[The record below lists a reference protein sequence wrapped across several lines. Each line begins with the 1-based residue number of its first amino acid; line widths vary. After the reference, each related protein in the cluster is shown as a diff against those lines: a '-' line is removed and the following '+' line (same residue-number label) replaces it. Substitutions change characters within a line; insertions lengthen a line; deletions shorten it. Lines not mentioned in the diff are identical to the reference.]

1 MLVSVLPGVE
11 PGDEQQQKILENCM
25 PNTDLATS
33 FNGQYFVVTG
43 STQGLGAA
51 VARTLAE
58 RGAAGLIICGRRRA
72 QGEEQVRLLA
82 QLDCQAFFVEA
93 DLEKVEDCR
102 SIIDAARTHFGT
114 LHGLVNCAGMSDR
127 GTILDTSPALFDRL
141 MAVNVRAPF
150 FLMQEAL
157 KLMISNGVEG
167 AVVNIQSVTGH
178 GGQSFLSAYAA
189 SKGALAILTKNV
201 AFSALRN
208 RIRVNG
214 LNIGWMDTPHEDD
227 IQRQYHGAQ
236 DGWLEKAE
244 REQPFGRLLK
254 PDEVARSVAF
264 LLSRESGM
272 MTGSVIDLEQ
282 GVVGCTDGGSPQ
294 PNQALGGV

>member
-1 MLVSVLPGVE
+1 MNNN
-11 PGDEQQQKILENCM
+11 KKLEKPM
-25 PNTDLATS
+25 PHTDLATS
-33 FNGQYFVVTG
+33 FSGQYFVVTG

-51 VARTLAE
+51 VAHTLAQ

-72 QGEEQVRLLA
+72 QGEEQVRQLA
-82 QLDCQAFFVEA
+82 QLDCPAFFVEA

-102 SIIDAARTHFGT
+102 AIIEAARTHFGT

-127 GTILDTSPALFDRL
+127 GTILDTSPELFDRL

-244 REQPFGRLLK
+244 SAQPFGRLLK
-254 PDEVARSVAF
+254 PAEVAQSVAF

-282 GVVGCTDGGSPQ
+282 GVVGCTDAGSPQ
-294 PNQALGGV
+294 PHQALSLTGGV

>member
-1 MLVSVLPGVE
+1 
-11 PGDEQQQKILENCM
+11 M
-25 PNTDLATS
+25 PNTDLVTS
-33 FNGQYFVVTG
+33 FSGQYFVVTG

-51 VARTLAE
+51 VAQTLAR

-72 QGEEQVRLLA
+72 QGEEQVRQLA

-102 SIIDAARTHFGT
+102 AIIDAARTHFGT

-127 GTILDTSPALFDRL
+127 GTILDTSPELFDQL
-141 MAVNVRAPF
+141 FAVNVRAPF
-150 FLMQEAL
+150 FLMREAL
-157 KLMISNGVEG
+157 KLMISKGVEG

-208 RIRVNG
+208 RIRVNVARDFDW
-214 LNIGWMDTPHEDD
+214 LP
-227 IQRQYHGAQ
+227 
-236 DGWLEKAE
+236 DGPIRAYF
-244 REQPFGRLLK
+244 REQGLPEFVAGAFGGVVQTQSFLGPVTRLGVALAEGDVVRVDVPSERARLL
-254 PDEVARSVAF
+254 P
-264 LLSRESGM
+264 
-272 MTGSVIDLEQ
+272 TGTAVELAVDPAAAMLAA
-282 GVVGCTDGGSPQ
+282 D
-294 PNQALGGV
+294 A

>member
-1 MLVSVLPGVE
+1 
-11 PGDEQQQKILENCM
+11 M

-33 FNGQYFVVTG
+33 FSGQYFVVTG

-51 VARTLAE
+51 VARTLAS

-72 QGEEQVRLLA
+72 QGEEQVRQLA

-102 SIIDAARTHFGT
+102 AIIDAARTHFGT

-127 GTILDTSPALFDRL
+127 GTILDTSPELFDRL

-157 KLMISNGVEG
+157 KLMISKGVEG

-244 REQPFGRLLK
+244 RAQPFGRLLK
-254 PDEVARSVAF
+254 PEEVARSVAF
-264 LLSRESGM
+264 LLSSESGM

>member
-1 MLVSVLPGVE
+1 
-11 PGDEQQQKILENCM
+11 M
-25 PNTDLATS
+25 PNTDLASTFS
-33 FNGQYFVVTG
+33 GQYFVVTG

-51 VARTLAE
+51 VAHTLAQ

-72 QGEEQVRLLA
+72 QGEEQVRQLA

-102 SIIDAARTHFGT
+102 ATIEAARTHFGT

-127 GTILDTSPALFDRL
+127 GTILDTSPELFERL
-141 MAVNVRAPF
+141 FAVNVRAPF
-150 FLMQEAL
+150 FLIQEAL
-157 KLMISNGVEG
+157 KLMISKGVEG
-167 AVVNIQSVTGH
+167 AVVNIQSITGH

-227 IQRQYHGAQ
+227 IQRQYHRAE
-236 DGWLEKAE
+236 DGWLAKAE
-244 REQPFGRLLK
+244 AHSLSGAFSSPK
-254 PDEVARSVAF
+254 KWPAAWRSYCPA
-264 LLSRESGM
+264 SRG
-272 MTGSVIDLEQ
+272 
-282 GVVGCTDGGSPQ
+282 
-294 PNQALGGV
+294 